1 MFKSGSEE
9 GRGDRSKADCSRKAE
24 ERIVGMGGY
33 QAEVAVDGGDWAE
46 RRMWDAGQRDN
57 MNSFLTDVCW
67 RVLDHV
73 MRRKQPECVEVVG
86 ETKFDLGRKEKKA
99 TVNKAHVMA

>member
-46 RRMWDAGQRDN
+46 RGMWDAGQRDN

-73 MRRKQPECVEVVG
+73 IRRNSQNAWKLLVKPSL
-86 ETKFDLGRKEKKA
+86 TYAEKKRRPL
-99 TVNKAHVMA
+99 